1 MSNNLVTVLSVA
13 AFDQRR
19 TPMTYPALDT
29 TAARLPRVGVMAI
42 VTLIALL
49 LSPMAMAEPPEQRR
63 RGEGQMG
70 EKLHERMKEL
80 RGRILKKRVGLDA
93 ERIDEVEAILQ
104 KGDQERKG
112 LHRAMRESHEKLRH
126 LIKADAEDGASYE
139 AAVGT
144 LLKSRQRLHELQ
156 HGELERLRELLSP
169 KEMGKLVM
177 ALHRLKKRMKRMH
190 ERAGGDEMDRGRR
203 GEGRR
208 GEGRRGR
215 RGRRGGGGGW

>member
-1 MSNNLVTVLSVA
+1 MTHPTLDSTA
-13 AFDQRR
+13 TRR
-19 TPMTYPALDT
+19 
-29 TAARLPRVGVMAI
+29 PRFGVMLI
-42 VTLIALL
+42 LTLIALL
-49 LSPMAMAEPPEQRR
+49 LSPVAMAEPPEQRR

-126 LIKADAEDGASYE
+126 LIKADADDGASYE

-144 LLKSRQRLHELQ
+144 LLKSRQRLHEIQ
-156 HGELERLRELLSP
+156 HGELERLRQLLSP

-177 ALHRLKKRMKRMH
+177 ALHRLKKRVKRMH
-190 ERAGGDEMDRGRR
+190 ERARGGDEMDGGRR

-215 RGRRGGGGGW
+215 RGQDRRGGGGW